1 MYVGSLPPAS
11 IHGTWLENIE
21 VRSADDDTYY
31 DFSALTQITVELRDP
46 VTGFAEMTLTL
57 TNGDVSLPAPGII
70 QWKSE
75 PESMGLLATKLY
87 EVLIILEDVDEVVP
101 FVIGSI
107 SILE

>member
-21 VRSADDDTYY
+21 VRSIDDDTYY
-31 DFSALTQITVELRDP
+31 DFSGLTEITVELVDP
-46 VTGFAEMTLTL
+46 VTRFAELTLTM
-57 TNGDVSLPAPGII
+57 TNGDVILPAPGII
-70 QWKSE
+70 QWKTD
-75 PESMGLLATKLY
+75 PETMGLLATKLY
-87 EVLIILEDVDEVVP
+87 EVLIVLEDEDEVVP